1 MVRIVLPGHGVNSIL
16 RILSD
21 KSCNLKS
28 IRGKLTPKK
37 SINEKD
43 VENHIDKKEKFAE
56 EHPDGPTVMSV
67 EGAVEENGK
76 SLRLLPPLPRVQE
89 GGWLMQPGDDGGN
102 LQKNSNLG
110 KVTFPPSAS
119 LKRAWGV

>member
-76 SLRLLPPLPRVQE
+76 SLRLLQPLPRV
-89 GGWLMQPGDDGGN
+89 
-102 LQKNSNLG
+102 
-110 KVTFPPSAS
+110 
-119 LKRAWGV
+119 